1 MTNHTPFENLSPEE
15 QALELALEKEYQE
28 QKRVK
33 KPEKKQVSLRL
44 LATDLFKL
52 KVKAEAIGIPYQTY
66 LTYELHKLANK
77 ED

>member
-1 MTNHTPFENLSPEE
+1 MTTYTPFENLSPEE

-28 QKRVK
+28 KESIK
-33 KPEKKQVSLRL
+33 KPEKKQILLRL
-44 LATDLFKL
+44 LATDLLKL
-52 KVKAEAIGIPYQTY
+52 KAKAEAIGIPYQTY